1 MESYKIENLTFK
13 YPASEKKALD
23 GISLDIKKGEFIT
36 ICGKS
41 GCGKTTLLR
50 LLKPTLS
57 PTGERGGR
65 VFFENKILESLSE
78 REQCEKIG
86 FVMQNPDNQI
96 VTDKVWHELAFGLE
110 SLGLKNSEIRARVA
124 EMASFFGIEEW
135 FHKKVTELSGG
146 QKQLLNLAS
155 VMVMQPSV
163 LILDEPTS
171 QLDPIASQEFLEAV
185 AKINRELGVTVILCE
200 HRLEDALPL
209 SDRVLVMDNGKA
221 VLCTSPKEAAYIL
234 KSQNNPMLAAMP
246 TAMRVFAEVDNR
258 KISPVTIREGRA
270 WLSDYFKDKLPLKI
284 VKENY
289 HSEEECA
296 VELADV
302 HFRYE
307 KESPDILR
315 GLSLKINRGEF
326 YAILGGNGSGKTTM
340 LSLISGNNKPY
351 RGKVNIGGKDLR
363 ISALPQNPQALFVE
377 KTVEKDMW
385 EMLSDV
391 KLPRDEKQKL
401 IYDTMELCEL
411 TDLSK
416 RHPYDLSGGEMQ
428 RAALCKV
435 LLHSPDI
442 LLLDEPTKGL
452 DAHFKKKLASILI
465 SLKKSGV
472 TVVMVSHD
480 VEFCCEY
487 TDKCAMFFDGI
498 IVSEDIPHRF
508 FSGKSFYTTAA
519 NRMSRGIIENAV
531 LTKDIIHACGV
542 ITDDEIINI
551 KKSSYYDKP
560 KPENKEVPKKNSV
573 FKIITGIFSLLT
585 AICIIIFLND
595 KYTDW
600 RMYGIHT
607 ATLILL
613 AIAFNY
619 LIPQKELGG
628 VYSVQA
634 PKEERKIS
642 RSTLWGIAVLLILIP
657 LTIFIGKVYLG
668 DRKYYFISLLIII
681 EIMLPFL
688 LAFEKKKPT
697 AREVVVLS
705 VLCAMA
711 VLGRMAFFMLPQ
723 FKPMAA
729 IIIITGVCFGA
740 ESGFLVGA
748 VSMFVSNFFFS
759 QGPWTPWQMFGFGV
773 VGFISGLLFKK
784 GLLRKTRGSMC
795 IFSVIAVVVFYGV
808 ILNIGSVIM
817 YTSPTKD
824 LILSALALGL
834 PLDVIHGVSTAFFL
848 YTCAPEM
855 IEKLERIKSK
865 YGLTLGR

>member
-1 MESYKIENLTFK
+1 MESYKIKNLTFK

-23 GISLDIKKGEFIT
+23 GISLDIKKGEFLT

-50 LLKPTLS
+50 LLKPVMS
-57 PTGERGGR
+57 PIGERGGS
-65 VFFENKILESLSE
+65 VLFENKTLESLSE

-110 SLGLKNSEIRARVA
+110 SLGLQNSEICARVA

-135 FHKKVTELSGG
+135 FHKKVTDLSGG

-171 QLDPIASQEFLEAV
+171 QLDPIASQEFLEV
-185 AKINRELGVTVILCE
+185 VSKINRELGVTVVLCE
-200 HRLEDALPL
+200 HRLEEALPL

-221 VLCTSPKEAAYIL
+221 VLCTSPTEAAHFL
-234 KSQNNPMLAAMP
+234 KEQNHPMLAAMP
-246 TAMRVFAEVDNR
+246 TAMRVFTEVENR
-258 KISPVTIREGRA
+258 EKSPVTIREGRA
-270 WLSDYFKDKLPLKI
+270 WLGDYFKDKPPLKI
-284 VKENY
+284 VKENFQ
-289 HSEEECA
+289 SEEECM
-296 VELADV
+296 VELTDV

-307 KESPDILR
+307 KESPDVVR
-315 GLSLKINRGEF
+315 GLSMKVHRGEF
-326 YAILGGNGSGKTTM
+326 YAILGGNGSGKTTT
-340 LSLISGNNKPY
+340 LSLISGINKPY
-351 RGKVNIGGKDLR
+351 RGKVTVFGEELR
-363 ISALPQNPQALFVE
+363 IGALPQNPQALFVE
-377 KTVEKDMW
+377 KTIEKDMW
-385 EMLSDV
+385 EMLCDV
-391 KLPRDEKQKL
+391 KMQRDKKQKL

-416 RHPYDLSGGEMQ
+416 QHPYDLSGGEMQ

-435 LLHSPDI
+435 LLHRPDI
-442 LLLDEPTKGL
+442 LLLDGPTKGL
-452 DAHFKKKLASILI
+452 DAHFKKKLANILI

-487 TDKCAMFFDGI
+487 ADKCAMFFDGI
-498 IVSEDIPHRF
+498 IVSENIPHIF

-531 LTKDIIHACGV
+531 LTEDIIHACGV
-542 ITDDEIINI
+542 STEDEIEDI
-551 KKSSYYDKP
+551 KKSSFYNKP
-560 KPENKEVPKKNSV
+560 KTENKEVPKKNSV
-573 FKIITGIFSLLT
+573 FKIITGIISLLA
-585 AICIIIFLND
+585 AICIIVFLND

-600 RMYGIHT
+600 RMYAVHLS
-607 ATLILL
+607 TLILL
-613 AIAFNY
+613 AVAFDS

-628 VYSVQA
+628 AYSVQTE
-634 PKEERKIS
+634 KEERKIS
-642 RSTLWGIAVLLILIP
+642 KSTLLGIAVLLIMIP

-668 DRKYYFISLLIII
+668 DRKYYFISLLILI

-688 LAFEKKKPT
+688 FVFEKRKPT

-740 ESGFLVGA
+740 EAGFLVGA

-784 GLLRKTRGSMC
+784 GLLRKTRISLC

-817 YTSPTKD
+817 YTAPTRK

-865 YGLTLGR
+865 YGINMGH

>member
-13 YPASEKKALD
+13 YPASEKMAIH
-23 GISLDIKKGEFIT
+23 GINLDIKKGEFLT

-57 PTGERGGR
+57 PTGEREGSIL
-65 VFFENKILESLSE
+65 FENTPLECLSE

-86 FVMQNPDNQI
+86 FVMQNPDNQL

-110 SLGLKNSEIRARVA
+110 SLGVRNSEIRAMVA

-185 AKINRELGVTVILCE
+185 SKINRELGVTVILCE
-200 HRLEDALPL
+200 HRLEEALPL
-209 SDRVLVMDNGKA
+209 SDRVLVMDNTEA
-221 VLCTSPKEAAYIL
+221 VLCTSPKEAAHIL
-234 KSQNNPMLAAMP
+234 KEKNNPMLAAMP
-246 TAMRVFAEVDNR
+246 TAMRVFAEVENTE
-258 KISPVTIREGRA
+258 KSPVTICEGRL
-270 WLSDYFKDKLPLKI
+270 WLEDYLKNKPPLKI
-284 VKENY
+284 VKDDYQSEN
-289 HSEEECA
+289 ECV
-296 VELADV
+296 VELSDV

-307 KESPDILR
+307 KESPDVLR
-315 GLSLKINRGEF
+315 GLSLKVHRGEF
-326 YAILGGNGSGKTTM
+326 YAILGGNGSGKTTT
-340 LSLISGNNKPY
+340 LSLISGINKPY
-351 RGKVNIGGKDLR
+351 RGSVNILDENLIIG
-363 ISALPQNPQALFVE
+363 ALPQNPQALFVE

-391 KLPRDEKQKL
+391 KMPREEKQKL

-411 TDLSK
+411 TDLSQ

-435 LLHSPDI
+435 LLYRPDI

-452 DAHFKKKLASILI
+452 DAHFKKKLANILI

-472 TVVMVSHD
+472 TVIMVSHD

-498 IVSEDIPHRF
+498 IVSEDIPHKF
-508 FSGKSFYTTAA
+508 FAGKSFYTTAA
-519 NRMSRGIIENAV
+519 NRMSRGIVENAV
-531 LTKDIIHACGV
+531 LSADIIHACGV
-542 ITDDEIINI
+542 STDNEIEDIRENI
-551 KKSSYYDKP
+551 FA
-560 KPENKEVPKKNSV
+560 NKEKTEHKEECKKNSV
-573 FKIITGIFSLLT
+573 FKIITGIICALA

-600 RMYGIHT
+600 RMYGVHI
-607 ATLILL
+607 ATLMLF
-613 AIAFNY
+613 AVAFDA

-628 VYSVQA
+628 AYSVQTQ
-634 PKEERKIS
+634 KEERKIPK
-642 RSTLWGIAVLLILIP
+642 STLFGIAVLLIIIP

-668 DRKYYFISLLIII
+668 DRKYYFISLLIIL
-681 EIMLPFL
+681 EIILPFL
-688 LAFEKKKPT
+688 LAFEKRKPT
-697 AREVVVLS
+697 AREIVVLS
-705 VLCAMA
+705 VLCALA

-784 GLLRKTRGSMC
+784 GLLRKTRGSLC
-795 IFSVIAVVVFYGV
+795 IFSVIAVVAFYGV

-817 YTSPTKD
+817 YTAPTKK

-834 PLDVIHGVSTAFFL
+834 PLDVIHGISTAFFL

-865 YGLTLGR
+865 YGINMGH